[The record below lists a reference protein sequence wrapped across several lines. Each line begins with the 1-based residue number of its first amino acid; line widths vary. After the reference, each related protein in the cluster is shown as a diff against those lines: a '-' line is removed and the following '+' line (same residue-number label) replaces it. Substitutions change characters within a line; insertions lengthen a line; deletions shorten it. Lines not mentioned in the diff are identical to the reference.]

1 VRVSVKSNEGWEHGK
16 DRHAVFFVLAEGTF
30 HMQNSNPNEH
40 VNDRFH
46 GDPAP
51 EARNGHAHSENAH
64 AEPSVGTDS
73 SATDTPAATMSNRD
87 KIVATAA
94 TVGVAGVAAV
104 VFEAALIPGMILG
117 VAAALAPSYV
127 PRLGA
132 ALNPLFRSTIRGA
145 YKLGQKTKEAA
156 SEVREQMNDIA
167 AEVNAEIVS
176 AEKSKPAA
184 L

>member
-1 VRVSVKSNEGWEHGK
+1 MP
-16 DRHAVFFVLAEGTF
+16 FVLAKGTF
-30 HMQNSNPNEH
+30 QMENSSPNEH
-40 VNDRFH
+40 VNDHFH
-46 GDPAP
+46 GNSASSAHDAQ
-51 EARNGHAHSENAH
+51 AHSENAAADPSAETH
-64 AEPSVGTDS
+64 ASPAD
-73 SATDTPAATMSNRD
+73 AATSNRD

-94 TVGVAGVAAV
+94 TIGVAGVAAV

-117 VAAALAPSYV
+117 VAAVLAPTYV

-176 AEKSKPAA
+176 AEKSKSAT

>member
-1 VRVSVKSNEGWEHGK
+1 MGNLDPKE
-16 DRHAVFFVLAEGTF
+16 
-30 HMQNSNPNEH
+30 Q
-40 VNDRFH
+40 VNDQFH
-46 GDPAP
+46 GNPGP
-51 EARNGHAHSENAH
+51 EAHNSHAHSDHVHSDQAA
-64 AEPSVGTDS
+64 AEPSAEADV
-73 SATDTPAATMSNRD
+73 SASDATTSNRD

-94 TVGVAGVAAV
+94 TIGVVGVAAV

-117 VAAALAPSYV
+117 VAAVLAPTYV

-156 SEVREQMNDIA
+156 SEVREQMSDIA